1 MLILTDLA
9 TLILTV
15 LLHVGMIFLIYNVY
29 FMQAVGHCLG
39 FLIDNHWNQVVTWD
53 VKKNR
58 KEILS
63 VNLDM
68 QTIFMCFWKDSFSHR

>member
-29 FMQAVGHCLG
+29 FMQAVGS
-39 FLIDNHWNQVVTWD
+39 
-53 VKKNR
+53 
-58 KEILS
+58 LS
-63 VNLDM
+63 GLP
-68 QTIFMCFWKDSFSHR
+68 H